1 MTFSIGSWLAAF
13 VTGLVLLGLLV
24 KWGHKLPKKVKV
36 DDIARI
42 FVAVFC
48 VIGPL
53 YATPRFHS
61 FALWVQGF
69 FHSGA
74 SASTSKGSLGIV
86 VIGVILVVAA
96 AGWYLAEPS
105 WGRLSVL
112 GIATLPLFTNETMQA
127 IAQWWVNHLGS
138 GGFRLLIA
146 LLDYAAGYG
155 WHF

>member
-1 MTFSIGSWLAAF
+1 MTFSIGNWLAAL
-13 VTGLVLLGLLV
+13 VTGLVLLGLLI
-24 KWGHKLPKKVKV
+24 KWGHKLPDKVKL

-53 YATPRFHS
+53 YATPRFHQ

-69 FHSGA
+69 FTSGA
-74 SASTSKGSLGIV
+74 EASTSKGSVGVAIV
-86 VIGVILVVAA
+86 GVLLVAAA
-96 AGWYLAEPS
+96 AGWYLASPS
-105 WGRLSVL
+105 WGRLAVL
-112 GIATLPLFTNETMQA
+112 GVATLPLFTNNTMQS

-138 GGFRLLIA
+138 SGFRFLISA
-146 LLDYAAGYG
+146 LDWVAGYG